1 MRVDR
6 MQIAVDLEGDVLRGL
21 HHVLDGAGLRFT
33 REVVAALGAA
43 HRVHQAGAPQAEE
56 DLLDVVVGE
65 TFLLG
70 ELARRHRPLP
80 RPLGEVQRNDQTIFG
95 PGGDA
100 HEKKYTA
107 GAPHN
112 PTPPRAVRGGRGA
125 RNRCYHRFTAPTAP
139 YRLLPPLTAPV
150 SDSGSPPPGCRTR
163 SPPTCA
169 AATAGG
175 R

>member
-6 MQIAVDLEGDVLRGL
+6 MQIAVDLERDVLRGR
-21 HHVLDGAGLRFT
+21 HHVLDGDGLRLT
-33 REVVAALGAA
+33 REVVAALGPA

-56 DLLDVVVGE
+56 DLLYVVVGE

-100 HEKKYTA
+100 HWVNMRERVP
-107 GAPHN
+107 GFN
-112 PTPPRAVRGGRGA
+112 GRGEQGA
-125 RNRCYHRFTAPTAP
+125 VPSGASESTAP
-139 YRLLPPLTAPV
+139 RSLLLTA
-150 SDSGSPPPGCRTR
+150 SRQSRG
-163 SPPTCA
+163 
-169 AATAGG
+169 
-175 R
+175 